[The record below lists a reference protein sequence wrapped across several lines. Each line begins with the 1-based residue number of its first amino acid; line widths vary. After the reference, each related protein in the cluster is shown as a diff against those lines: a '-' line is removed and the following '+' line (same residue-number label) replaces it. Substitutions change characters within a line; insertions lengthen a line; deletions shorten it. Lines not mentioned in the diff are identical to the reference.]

1 MNRKKQVEC
10 PRELLAALEQ
20 EFLGVEEE
28 SAEEDFVQWLDHR
41 SPAM

>member
-1 MNRKKQVEC
+1 MHRKRQVED

-28 SAEEDFVQWLDHR
+28 TAEEDFAQWLDHR